1 MSEGKKKNDLI
12 FIAVILAVT
21 VLLGLTLFFIRAEG
35 DSVVVTLD
43 GEEIGRYSLS
53 VDRVVDI
60 SDGES
65 HNRLVIRDGKAYVE
79 EADCPDGIC
88 VNHRPISRDRE
99 SIVCLPNRVVITVY
113 LSDDDG
119 PDIIM

>member
-21 VLLGLTLFFIRAEG
+21 VTVGLCFFLIRAEG
-35 DSVVVTLD
+35 DAVVVTLD

-60 SDGES
+60 SDGNS
-65 HNRLVIRDGKAYVE
+65 LNRLVIKDGKAYVE
-79 EADCPDGIC
+79 YADCPDGIC
-88 VNHRPISRDRE
+88 VNHRPISRDGE